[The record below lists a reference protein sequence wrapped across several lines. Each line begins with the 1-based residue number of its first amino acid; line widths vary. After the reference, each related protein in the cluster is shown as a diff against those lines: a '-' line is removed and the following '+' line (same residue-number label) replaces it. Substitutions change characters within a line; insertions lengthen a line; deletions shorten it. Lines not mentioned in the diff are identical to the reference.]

1 MRMSLLALICAALL
15 LAACTSNSG
24 DDSSGTPEGDATAVT
39 TATAATGASDD
50 ATASDAPTDEGDA
63 PVLVQRFIGNTG
75 GSGVAVRDACAQDA
89 RAGGAWP
96 QASGVLVLEVGTE
109 GCDGWSYVARDRSSD
124 ESWVR
129 NTYLVT
135 ERPAAVVSRLP
146 TTTPTSP
153 PATSTN
159 TPPTPAPTQAPNHL
173 PADLDFAEPAQLRR
187 DPARPDQHP
196 LGPALEHLDR
206 SGDHHRGRLRE
217 RRARV
222 GSVRGHLELRR
233 PDRRRW
239 RDLPDR
245 RAVHAAV
252 RWRALGDSGRLL
264 EQRDRAAHGAGHRHR
279 VHPGVAID
287 HSRAAEAARERAC
300 RAGPG
305 TPRTVLTRSLRT
317 LTPT

>member
-159 TPPTPAPTQAPNHL
+159 TPPTPAPTQAPITYPKISISPNPL
-173 PADLDFAEPAQLRR
+173 SFGEIPPGQTSIRSVLLSNTSTDPVTITAVVFANGAHVSAAFEVTSNCDGQTVDAGVTCRIVVRFTPQSGGEHSATLVVSSSS
-187 DPARPDQHP
+187 ATAP
-196 LGPALEHLDR
+196 LTAL
-206 SGDHHRGRLRE
+206 
-217 RRARV
+217 V
-222 GSVRGHLELRR
+222 
-233 PDRRRW
+233 
-239 RDLPDR
+239 
-245 RAVHAAV
+245 
-252 RWRALGDSGRLL
+252 
-264 EQRDRAAHGAGHRHR
+264 
-279 VHPGVAID
+279 I
-287 HSRAAEAARERAC
+287 
-300 RAGPG
+300 G
-305 TPRTVLTRSLRT
+305 TGYIPE
-317 LTPT
+317 